1 MIVLD
6 TYVVSEPMRP
16 RPDMRV
22 VDWLDA
28 QDPAALWLTVVA
40 VAELR
45 TGIAKLGYG
54 PKRSLLAEQ
63 VEATL
68 ADFEDRILPFD
79 ADAAFIYG
87 ELAGPMVAKKVTFEP
102 LDVQLAAISLV
113 HGATLATR
121 NIKHFTDFGVPLVN
135 PCDA

>member
-6 TYVVSEPMRP
+6 TNVVSEPMRP

-28 QDPAALWLTVVA
+28 QDPAELWLTVVT

-45 TGIAKLGYG
+45 TGIAKLGSG
-54 PKRSLLAEQ
+54 PKRSLLVEQ

-79 ADAAFIYG
+79 ADAALIYG
-87 ELAGPMVAKKVTFEP
+87 ELAGPMVAQKVTFAP

-121 NIKHFTDFGVPLVN
+121 NVKQVTDFGVPFVN
-135 PCDA
+135 PWDV

>member
-6 TYVVSEPMRP
+6 TNVVSEPMRP

-28 QDPAALWLTVVA
+28 QDSAEMWLTAVT

-45 TGIAKLGYG
+45 TGITKLEYG
-54 PKRSLLAEQ
+54 SKRSLLAEQ
-63 VEATL
+63 IERVLT
-68 ADFEDRILPFD
+68 DFEDRILTFD

-87 ELAGPMVAKKVTFEP
+87 ELAGPMVARKMKVEA

-135 PCDA
+135 PWDD

>member
-6 TYVVSEPMRP
+6 TNVVSEPMRP

-28 QDPAALWLTVVA
+28 QDPAELWLTVVT

-63 VEATL
+63 VEGVL
-68 ADFEDRILPFD
+68 ADFEDRVLPFD

-87 ELAGPMVAKKVTFEP
+87 ELAGPMAAKKLTFETF
-102 LDVQLAAISLV
+102 DVQLAAISLV
-113 HGATLATR
+113 HGTTLATR
-121 NIKHFTDFGVPLVN
+121 NIKHFADLGVPIVN
-135 PCDA
+135 PWDV